1 MREFNQ
7 MTLNYGEEF
16 QAQLNDKKQKVK
28 IRPSAKIKPI
38 LKASINQLEDKKFS
52 VDLDVENMVE
62 EDLLPPPLKCPEGYT
77 ITAEDGIKYYCDR
90 GVETVSATAMFIS
103 RKFLNVDNQT
113 VEYEISRYDGST
125 QKIIPLEILT
135 GKELGTNKILKLA
148 DKGVDITKLN
158 CKSCI
163 EFLQNFRNENDEKIP
178 AVKKYDRTGWHG
190 DKFIYPSND
199 KDYIFVGRS
208 FENMYGKKGTEKDWL
223 DGIKNLFDYKF
234 AKLGI
239 GVGLATPLIDIFKL
253 PNTLVQ
259 FRGRSMSGK
268 TTLLSIISS
277 IYGNPEHYMQN
288 FNATQ
293 NAIEGLAV
301 GFNYLPFVI
310 DEFQITTRNEV
321 KRLAYTIF
329 EGKSR
334 ARSSA
339 SGRVNDTQNFKTIT
353 IMSGEVSFTSD
364 NAPMGAKRRCV
375 EIGDNNIIP
384 TEMAIEM
391 QNLIKNHHGVVGSK
405 WAEYIESHKA
415 IFRTEYDKLKNNED
429 LKLAYANKL
438 PEHYNL
444 VVAAFTAFKI
454 FRREFYNIAEVEA
467 ENEAL
472 KSILEL
478 ADDFQNTDDIKN
490 TTRAIEVVRD
500 YVDKYKNYFVKE
512 DSEHNFNL
520 NQTKG
525 YYKVLNNEKHIGFKR
540 ADILGVLKSRN
551 FDSGI
556 LREFKEEGA
565 IIVDNG
571 QRNRFTKTIR
581 FNGSLMPVVL
591 FRANKLE
598 QIAD

>member
-1 MREFNQ
+1 
-7 MTLNYGEEF
+7 
-16 QAQLNDKKQKVK
+16 
-28 IRPSAKIKPI
+28 
-38 LKASINQLEDKKFS
+38 
-52 VDLDVENMVE
+52 
-62 EDLLPPPLKCPEGYT
+62 
-77 ITAEDGIKYYCDR
+77 
-90 GVETVSATAMFIS
+90 
-103 RKFLNVDNQT
+103 
-113 VEYEISRYDGST
+113 
-125 QKIIPLEILT
+125 
-135 GKELGTNKILKLA
+135 
-148 DKGVDITKLN
+148 
-158 CKSCI
+158 
-163 EFLQNFRNENDEKIP
+163 
-178 AVKKYDRTGWHG
+178 
-190 DKFIYPSND
+190 
-199 KDYIFVGRS
+199 
-208 FENMYGKKGTEKDWL
+208 
-223 DGIKNLFDYKF
+223 
-234 AKLGI
+234 
-239 GVGLATPLIDIFKL
+239 
-253 PNTLVQ
+253 
-259 FRGRSMSGK
+259 
-268 TTLLSIISS
+268 
-277 IYGNPEHYMQN
+277 MQN

-293 NAIEGLAV
+293 NAIEGLAL

-353 IMSGEVSFTSD
+353 IMSGEVSFTND
-364 NAPMGAKRRCV
+364 NAPMGAKRRCI

-478 ADDFQNTDDIKN
+478 ADDFPNTDDIKN

-520 NQTKG
+520 NQMF
-525 YYKVLNNEKHIGFKR
+525 V
-540 ADILGVLKSRN
+540 DITFL
-551 FDSGI
+551 
-556 LREFKEEGA
+556 
-565 IIVDNG
+565 
-571 QRNRFTKTIR
+571 
-581 FNGSLMPVVL
+581 
-591 FRANKLE
+591 
-598 QIAD
+598 

>member
-16 QAQLNDKKQKVK
+16 QAPLEDTNKKVKMRPITK
-28 IRPSAKIKPI
+28 IRPII
-38 LKASINQLEDKKFS
+38 GASINQLEDKKIP
-52 VDLDVENMVE
+52 VDFGVENMVDE
-62 EDLLPPPLKCPEGYT
+62 YLLPSPLKCPEGYT

-113 VEYEISRYDGST
+113 VEYEISKYDGST

-163 EFLQNFRNENDEKIP
+163 EFLQNFRND
-178 AVKKYDRTGWHG
+178 
-190 DKFIYPSND
+190 D

-208 FENMYGKKGTEKDWL
+208 FENIYGKKGTEKDWL

-268 TTLLSIISS
+268 TTLLSVISS

-384 TEMAIEM
+384 AEMAIEM
-391 QNLIKNHHGVVGSK
+391 QNLIKNHHGVIGRQ

-415 IFRTEYDKLKNNED
+415 IFRTEYDGLKSNED

-454 FRREFYNIAEVEA
+454 FRCEFYNIAEVEA

-472 KSILEL
+472 KSILDL

-512 DSEHNFNL
+512 D
-520 NQTKG
+520 
-525 YYKVLNNEKHIGFKR
+525 
-540 ADILGVLKSRN
+540 
-551 FDSGI
+551 
-556 LREFKEEGA
+556 
-565 IIVDNG
+565 
-571 QRNRFTKTIR
+571 
-581 FNGSLMPVVL
+581 
-591 FRANKLE
+591 
-598 QIAD
+598 